1 MQRALI
7 VGGSGM
13 LAGVTTGLATEYGM
27 TVGVIARGQKGLE
40 RLTLASDAGPGRV
53 VPMALD
59 YHDIGRLRHWVA
71 HFQLMEGP
79 LDLVVAWI
87 HQPESLV
94 LEAIV
99 EEIEAYRHMPWQFV
113 QVSGSGRGVESLPR
127 PALGAWGRYQRVV
140 LGFVV
145 EAGRS
150 RWLTHPEICQGVLD
164 AIVGGQPLS
173 VVGVLEPWGQRP

>member
-13 LAGVTTGLATEYGM
+13 LAGVSIGLASDHGM

-40 RLTLASDAGPGRV
+40 QLSLASAQGPGRV

-59 YHDIGRLRHWVA
+59 YHNIKRLRHWVA

-79 LDLVVAWI
+79 LDLVVTWI
-87 HQPESLV
+87 HQPDALV
-94 LEAIV
+94 LEAITL
-99 EEIEAYRHMPWQFV
+99 EIEAYRHMPWQLV
-113 QVSGSGRGVESLPR
+113 QVIGSGTGGTPLPQ
-127 PALGAWGRYQRVV
+127 LGTWGRYQRVV

-145 EAGRS
+145 ENARS
-150 RWLTHPEICQGVLD
+150 RWLTHQEICQGVLD
-164 AIVGGQPLS
+164 AILLGQPLS
-173 VVGVLEPWGQRP
+173 VVGVLEPSELRP